1 MAKMQFY
8 RVICDFDA
16 HGGRVRVNGRIHVE
30 LAWTP
35 EEAAQKTTEYLKWWH
50 YTNIKITEVH
60 PESDFEKYTR
70 EGALWNGGG
79 VDAAAAGK
87 DKTAVQQLSAKPAA
101 PAEEFTDDL
110 F

>member
-1 MAKMQFY
+1 M
-8 RVICDFDA
+8 
-16 HGGRVRVNGRIHVE
+16 RVNGRIHVE